1 LTVAGAK
8 VIIRAFLKF
17 PFTSRLFTE
26 ATMANTELVENLN
39 RALSLELAGVIQYLQ
54 HSFLVTGPEREVFR
68 KFFRDMSEE
77 SQDHAAML
85 GDKIVALGGVPTVE
99 PGDIRQST
107 ELAEML
113 RQGLEL
119 ERVAMDAYV
128 ASWKSC
134 TDKELGTRFLLE
146 ERIAEEQRHIEEF
159 EKLTNER
166 RSSVTHERITLRQV
180 G

>member
-1 LTVAGAK
+1 
-8 VIIRAFLKF
+8 
-17 PFTSRLFTE
+17 
-26 ATMANTELVENLN
+26 MANTELIDNLN
-39 RALSLELAGVIQYLQ
+39 RTLSLELAGVIQYLQ

-77 SQDHAAML
+77 SQEHAALL

-107 ELAEML
+107 ELTEML

-119 ERVAMDAYV
+119 ERVAMDAYT

-134 TDKELGTRFLLE
+134 TDNELGTRFLLE
-146 ERIAEEQRHIEEF
+146 ERIAQEQLHIEEF

-166 RSSVTHERITLRQV
+166 RSSVTHERITLRQIS
-180 G
+180 

>member
-1 LTVAGAK
+1 
-8 VIIRAFLKF
+8 
-17 PFTSRLFTE
+17 
-26 ATMANTELVENLN
+26 MANTELIDNLN

-77 SQDHAAML
+77 AQDHATLL

-99 PGDIRQST
+99 PGDIMQST
-107 ELAEML
+107 DLTEML
-113 RQGLEL
+113 RQDLGLE
-119 ERVAMDAYV
+119 RAAMEAYV

-134 TDKELGTRFLLE
+134 TDNELGTRFLLE
-146 ERIAEEQRHIEEF
+146 ERIAQEQLHIEEF

-166 RSSVTHERITLRQV
+166 KAGAVKEKITLRQV

>member
-1 LTVAGAK
+1 
-8 VIIRAFLKF
+8 
-17 PFTSRLFTE
+17 
-26 ATMANTELVENLN
+26 MANTELIDNLN

-77 SQDHAAML
+77 SQDHAALL

-99 PGDIRQST
+99 PGDIMQAT

-113 RQGLEL
+113 RQDLGLE
-119 ERVAMDAYV
+119 RSAMEAYV
-128 ASWKSC
+128 AAWKSC
-134 TDKELGTRFLLE
+134 TDAELGTRFLLE
-146 ERIAEEQRHIEEF
+146 ERISQEQRHIEEF

-166 RSSVTHERITLRQV
+166 KASVTREKITLRQV